1 MTRPLLGSCSILNI
15 CRKRE
20 VMKLVFLTFFI
31 FTAGFSCSKSS
42 TTSSPPPPPPPPPC
56 TTDFCKLTGYK
67 WEIFSQT
74 VSTDIGVYTYQTSQL
89 ITINWATFLF
99 KTDSTYLTYGGQTD
113 TYSYS
118 PSTKRLVLIDNFLP
132 LHFNVAFPTAT
143 SLTLGGDTIRMHPRT
158 DSSAEANYAIN
169 SIVGGL
175 YKDFGVDTS
184 KIHYIRTV
192 FTYNG
197 F

>member
-1 MTRPLLGSCSILNI
+1 MTRLLLGSHSILNI

-20 VMKLVFLTFFI
+20 VMQLVFLTFFI

-42 TTSSPPPPPPPPPC
+42 TTSPVSVPPPPC
-56 TTDFCKLTGYK
+56 TTDFCILTGYK

-74 VSTDIGVYTYQTSQL
+74 ISTDVGVYTYQTNQL
-89 ITINWATFLF
+89 TTINWATFIF

-113 TYSYS
+113 NYSYS
-118 PSTKRLVLIDNFLP
+118 PPTKRLVLIDNLVP
-132 LHFNVAFPTAT
+132 IHFNVAFPTKT
-143 SLTLGGDTIRMHPRT
+143 SLTLNSDTIRMHPRT
-158 DSSAEANYAIN
+158 DSSVEANFAIN
-169 SIVGGL
+169 SIAGAL

-184 KIHYIRTV
+184 KIHYV
-192 FTYNG
+192 HSVYTYNG